1 MSSLRDL
8 LDIATTD
15 NIPVATYYGS
25 NSHSILWRGDHCWEY
40 SSNHSYAHQEL
51 VWCVPSCCVCK
62 VEFEVWGGGG
72 GGGGSCCCMSGVAG
86 HSPGGD
92 GVPAARGEGVR
103 AGEEEG
109 PAAARL
115 AARRVRCQL
124 RQILWKK

>member
-15 NIPVATYYGS
+15 GIPVATYYGPQ
-25 NSHSILWRGDHCWEY
+25 NAHQILWRGDMCWYYE
-40 SSNHSYAHQEL
+40 SSHSYAHQEL

-86 HSPGGD
+86 HSGQYNKFTLC
-92 GVPAARGEGVR
+92 
-103 AGEEEG
+103 
-109 PAAARL
+109 AAAQG
-115 AARRVRCQL
+115 VNQL
-124 RQILWKK
+124 DNCC